1 MSFASISRL
10 AMSLLY
16 AAAGLAF
23 LCTDLLKSR
32 IAEHRTLIGGVLLGY
47 GIIRLFLWW
56 RWYRAQERP
65 NA

>member
-1 MSFASISRL
+1 
-10 AMSLLY
+10 MSLLY